1 MFRWLWN
8 ALQMAGLVL
17 ALVFTIGGV
26 ACLGLI
32 MIILVVNMFR

>member
-1 MFRWLWN
+1 MLRWLWN

-17 ALVFTIGGV
+17 ALVFSIGGI

-32 MIILVVNMFR
+32 IIMLVVNMFR